1 MFKYNVRNYPDNR
14 GIKNFVFFLVFFN
27 KLLINFFRKMTFGI
41 LKKNAT
47 LSPI

>member
-1 MFKYNVRNYPDNR
+1 MY
-14 GIKNFVFFLVFFN
+14 GITQITVGLKTLYFFWVFFN